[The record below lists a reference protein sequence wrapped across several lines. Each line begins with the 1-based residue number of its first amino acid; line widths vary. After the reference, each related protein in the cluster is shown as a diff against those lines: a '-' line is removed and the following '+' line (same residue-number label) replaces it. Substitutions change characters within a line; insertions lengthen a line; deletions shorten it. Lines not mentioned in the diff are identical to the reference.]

1 MFVKSSNKK
10 SYESIPNFLYAWNL
24 AVFIDMRNVTLDKLW
39 LCRECNVKFIFFS
52 DVKEHIRMKGHI
64 QITEFDLVTGQT
76 VTS

>member
-1 MFVKSSNKK
+1 MEF
-10 SYESIPNFLYAWNL
+10 NFPYTA
-24 AVFIDMRNVTLDKLW
+24 MHNVTLDKLW